1 MIHGMIMAYLKV
13 LADLKAEQTDQQ
25 IYLTKHIIRY
35 KLRIAFVAK
44 QESRL
49 YQMIFSEEHAR
60 IDDGQHEL
68 TKVKDAQIDH
78 QKILEMQMIIDEALS
93 FHMSQLHF
101 EEKHSI

>member
-44 QESRL
+44 QESHL

-60 IDDGQHEL
+60 IDGQHEL
-68 TKVKDAQIDH
+68 TKVKDANIDH

-93 FHMSQLHF
+93 FHVSQLHF
-101 EEKHSI
+101 DEKHSI